1 MRHESD
7 PRFFRC
13 RSSAGHFYDT
23 NLIFTLYKILPRDSI
38 FIQFLEINSFYLCL
52 NYQIWKYSILML
64 SGFEISKISFKK
76 INGNFRNF
84 QKNLILIMNLI
95 LRSLEMNF
103 RKFWGPFYDDI
114 MSDVDVDGILT
125 KIDSWVPSDSV
136 GVISS
141 S

>member
-13 RSSAGHFYDT
+13 RGSAGHFYDT